1 MNAIDE
7 IKATFEKQKKNEN
20 EVKTIPTDSFYSK
33 ENEKA
38 ISQNAYRSYNYA
50 LGVLKGR
57 FELGEKAISKSASYS
72 YSYAR
77 DVLKLT

>member
-38 ISQNAYRSYNYA
+38 ISQNAYRSYSYA
-50 LGVLKGR
+50 RYVLKGR